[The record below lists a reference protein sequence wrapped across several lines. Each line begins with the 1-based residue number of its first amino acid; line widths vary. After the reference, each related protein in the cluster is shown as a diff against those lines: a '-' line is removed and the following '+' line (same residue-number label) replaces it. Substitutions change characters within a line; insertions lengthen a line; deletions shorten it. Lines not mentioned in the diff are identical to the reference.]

1 MSVGAAVASGIVT
14 GVVVTIG
21 SGLAFLH
28 GLARNMGA
36 LLGFDGTISSVK
48 SSGPGWGASIGVVVL
63 VALLYALRRQWWTPP
78 VARVTAGLV
87 VTVVVIVGS
96 VQTDDWLLRD
106 LGVRPWWD
114 LIAPAASQSL
124 VAWAFVGVVAASLA
138 SDALRR
144 ARGELPAA
152 DDAPADR
159 A

>member
-1 MSVGAAVASGIVT
+1 
-14 GVVVTIG
+14 
-21 SGLAFLH
+21 
-28 GLARNMGA
+28 
-36 LLGFDGTISSVK
+36 
-48 SSGPGWGASIGVVVL
+48 
-63 VALLYALRRQWWTPP
+63 
-78 VARVTAGLV
+78 
-87 VTVVVIVGS
+87 
-96 VQTDDWLLRD
+96 
-106 LGVRPWWD
+106 VRPWWD